1 MSLSAVRSKA
11 VALLLLII
19 YLLLPHW
26 GLGIGLCFVM
36 SVLSVLSSFAIIL
49 LSERASY
56 FNVIVFLCW
65 FAVCDCGIS

>member
-26 GLGIGLCFVM
+26 GHGIGLCFVM
-36 SVLSVLSSFAIIL
+36 SVLCVLSSFAIISL
-49 LSERASY
+49 GERASY
-56 FNVIVFLCW
+56 FNVIVFMV
-65 FAVCDCGIS
+65 ACDC